1 MSQEL
6 HDQIN
11 AELKA
16 FHDNPAAFMN
26 RRPVKEEPP
35 PGVPG
40 CWAAPVFDQAA
51 LERHDYVAARD
62 LLRKQAAD
70 SGELDE
76 QARALF
82 LDNDRADRLTDTYS
96 YVGLQS
102 MENSGLMSARLPE
115 QPWSDDYWALYLGVL
130 GKRYATGSGFPSST
144 DWKVN
149 FDFIQRNPAA
159 AVLAGGDQN
168 AINRLSPSEKYDIL
182 VGDRQFSLTKQM
194 WEEGRGYYERSGQVE
209 MWMGI
214 CHGWAPAAYMLPRPV
229 NAVIALAADGQT
241 RLTFYP
247 SDIKALASLLWA
259 KASPR
264 VRFIGG
270 RCNDKNPQTDPQ
282 TGRILA
288 QHCFD
293 TNPGTWHLAM
303 INQIGVS
310 QRSMVMDATYD
321 YEVWNQPVLAYR
333 CSYFNPASGAA
344 VDSLAKATVR
354 RANFSNDKFAA
365 FRGAQTDSIVGM
377 AMEVEYL
384 VETAPSRHAPD
395 GPHLDRV
402 AKVRYLYDLELDFS
416 GKIIGGEWYQN
427 AHPDFLWTP
436 AKGARALPPWEARN
450 TVRPEDWEE
459 GRPVPEMWRQIAA
472 ITSEYS
478 KTPMAAVT
486 DRLIQLA
493 GR

>member
-1 MSQEL
+1 MS

-16 FHDNPAAFMN
+16 FNDNPAAFMS
-26 RRPVKEEPP
+26 RRPAKEEVP
-35 PGVPG
+35 PGAPG
-40 CWAAPVFDQAA
+40 CCAAPVFDQAA

-62 LLRKQAAD
+62 LLRSRAAD
-70 SGELDE
+70 SGNLDE
-76 QARALF
+76 QARSIF
-82 LDNDRADRLTDTYS
+82 SDNDRADKLVDVYS
-96 YVGLQS
+96 QTSLRG
-102 MENSGLMSARLPE
+102 MEDNGLMSARLPE
-115 QPWSDDYWALYLGVL
+115 QPWSDDYWGIYLGVL
-130 GKRYATGSGFPSST
+130 GKRHADSSFPKSS

-149 FDFIQRNPAA
+149 FDYIQRSPAA
-159 AVLAGGDQN
+159 AVLAGGDTN
-168 AINRLSPSEKYDIL
+168 AVNRLSPSEKYDIL
-182 VGDRQFSLTKQM
+182 VGDPQFSLTKQM
-194 WEEGRGYYERSGQVE
+194 WEEGRIYYERSGQVE

-214 CHGWAPAAYMLPRPV
+214 CHGWAAAAYMLPRPV
-229 NAVIALAADGQT
+229 NAVTVVAADGQT
-241 RLTFYP
+241 QLTFYP

-259 KASPR
+259 KVSPR
-264 VRFIGG
+264 VKFIGG
-270 RCNDKNPQTDPQ
+270 RCNDRNPQTDPQ

-303 INQIGVS
+303 VNQIGVS
-310 QRSMVMDATYD
+310 QRGMVMDATYD
-321 YEVWNQPVLAYR
+321 YEVWNQPVLAYSF
-333 CSYFNPASGAA
+333 SYFNPASGAA
-344 VDSLAKATVR
+344 VNSLAEAAVR
-354 RANFSNDKFAA
+354 RAQFSNDKFAA
-365 FRGAQTDSIVGM
+365 WRGPQTDSIVGI

-384 VETAPSRHAPD
+384 VETAPSQFSPD
-395 GPHLDRV
+395 GPHRDRV
-402 AKVRYLYDLELDFS
+402 TKVRYLYDLELDFT
-416 GKIIGGEWYQN
+416 GKIIGGEWCQN

-450 TVRPEDWEE
+450 TVLPEDWEE

-486 DRLIQLA
+486 ERLIQLA

>member
-1 MSQEL
+1 MS

-16 FHDNPAAFMN
+16 FNDNPAAFMS
-26 RRPVKEEPP
+26 RRPAKEEVP
-35 PGVPG
+35 PGASG
-40 CWAAPVFDQAA
+40 CGTAPVFDQAA

-62 LLRKQAAD
+62 LLRSQAAA

-76 QARALF
+76 RARALF
-82 LDNDRADRLTDTYS
+82 IDNDRADKIVDVYGQTSLR
-96 YVGLQS
+96 G
-102 MENSGLMSARLPE
+102 MEDSGLMSARLPE
-115 QPWSDDYWALYLGVL
+115 QPWSDDYWGLYLGVL
-130 GKRYATGSGFPSST
+130 GKRYADGNFPKST

-149 FDFIQRNPAA
+149 FDYIQRSPAA
-159 AVLAGGDQN
+159 AVLAGGNMN
-168 AINRLSPSEKYDIL
+168 AVNRLSPSEKYDIL
-182 VGDRQFSLTKQM
+182 VGDPQFSLTKQM
-194 WEEGRGYYERSGQVE
+194 WEEGRRYYEGSGQVE
-209 MWMGI
+209 LWMGI
-214 CHGWAPAAYMLPRPV
+214 CHGWAAAAYMLPRPV
-229 NAVIALAADGQT
+229 NAVTVLAADGQT

-259 KASPR
+259 KVSPK

-303 INQIGVS
+303 VNQIGVS

-321 YEVWNQPVLAYR
+321 YEVWNQPVLAYS

-344 VDSLAKATVR
+344 VNSLAAATVR
-354 RANFSNDKFAA
+354 RAQFSNDKFAA
-365 FRGAQTDSIVGM
+365 WRGKDADSIVGI

-384 VETAPSRHAPD
+384 VETAPSQFALD
-395 GPHLDRV
+395 GPHRDRV
-402 AKVRYLYDLELDFS
+402 TKVRYLYDLELDFS

-450 TVRPEDWEE
+450 TVRPEDWQE

-478 KTPMAAVT
+478 RTPMAAVT
-486 DRLIQLA
+486 ERLIQLS